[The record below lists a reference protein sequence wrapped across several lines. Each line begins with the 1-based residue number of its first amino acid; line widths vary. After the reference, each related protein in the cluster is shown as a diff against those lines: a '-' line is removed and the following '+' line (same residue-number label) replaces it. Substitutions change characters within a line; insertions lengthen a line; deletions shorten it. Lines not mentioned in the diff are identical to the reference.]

1 MFIIPD
7 ARGKTLPPPPIILLF
22 YCLNPIISCVE
33 VAKMSKQ
40 TFYVC
45 LYNFKKKK
53 KKGNPQNFLR
63 LCLPSW
69 ECSIL
74 WGQTRMESEGICENE
89 PALSGED

>member
-1 MFIIPD
+1 
-7 ARGKTLPPPPIILLF
+7 
-22 YCLNPIISCVE
+22 
-33 VAKMSKQ
+33 MSKQ

-45 LYNFKKKK
+45 LYNFKKK

-74 WGQTRMESEGICENE
+74 RGQTLMESEGICEKE
-89 PALSGED
+89 PALSEED